1 MAEGGQRKRGL
12 APTLGQVGPYKVHNL
27 LGQGGMAAVYLA
39 TDTRDQRQ
47 VAVKVLAR
55 MRPSWVQRFSRE
67 FDAARR
73 VNHPNVV
80 KVLEAGESE
89 GMAYYSMER
98 VHGVTAIRY
107 VLDLG
112 PDESMPAP
120 PPAEQRGPPL
130 PLEPLRRRRT
140 GELSLQLARAVG
152 AIHDVGLVHRDL
164 KPGNVLVTDTGI
176 VKLVD
181 FGVAKWLEEQTSFT
195 QVGHVVGSYSYMS
208 PEQITGAEVD
218 HRADI
223 YGMGVLMY
231 ELLTGAPPF
240 RARRPQEYLWLHCTA
255 QPEPLI
261 RRYTDV
267 PPELDTLLQAM
278 LAKEPADRPEGM
290 DEVERELRNIQAE
303 VEGAAAGA
311 SLEMVVVEEDA
322 NVIVEFE
329 PSIDGEEL
337 TLRSNDA
344 ELHALRRQLRAQDEA
359 TARLSPDEV
368 SELKRRM
375 AGSDDGEA
383 TQKLP
388 GRAELRAA
396 ERKRK
401 QAQTHTTLA
410 ALITP
415 RHVGRKD
422 ELDTLIAHLKSSRK
436 NGVRAAF
443 IEGEE
448 GIGKTRLLHTFR
460 GLAWVKGARVAIGR
474 CHAAGGAFCA
484 PFHDLLHRLTGPGLA
499 RSHSDRVL
507 GPDRDLLT
515 RFFPTLGIQEAPVD
529 YTGSQPVMAPLGR
542 EQEEL
547 ANLFRGL
554 ADVVRRA
561 ARDAPLVLAIEDI
574 QWADE
579 GTLRAIGVLLRR
591 LGPPRPAGVFL
602 VCTYRAEELTP
613 GGPPVAATISAL
625 RDLPD
630 VHTIRLTPLDQQ
642 ETAELIRSVT
652 VDVPV
657 AEPLIDNLARA
668 SHGNPRFAVEVAR
681 TLVEAGG
688 AEADSDWDLPTTLL
702 AAYRQRIRTLSKS
715 ARDVARVIA
724 LLGGRPP
731 MDIVE
736 AAAGLDEHAFA
747 GAITEL
753 ERRRVVEVD
762 SRGDEDTASLH
773 SEALRAAVLDDL
785 SQNQARALHRRAAA
799 AWLKASGQRADVAT
813 QAARHLYAA
822 GESRAAFPH
831 ALEAAYRA
839 GESLDYTTARRWMAQ
854 IGDPGPALNAVSPE
868 AVYRYQLLR
877 FLLAFNDGDL
887 PTAEAA
893 VASAADVAPDPR
905 SRLTAGVSCARLHT
919 RRGDYVAAVK
929 VARSG
934 LREAQTSTCFDLAI
948 LFALQGAR
956 AARRSGDNDSALAWL
971 AEADILLATHH
982 DLEPMAVRVAW
993 TRSAV
998 LLEKRR
1004 EEEAEETIL
1013 HAIEIARA
1021 LGQERAEAGLR
1032 TNLSVLM
1039 FRRGDFAGCLEEVRE
1054 ATRIFGEM
1062 GERDQVALNRTN
1074 LAELALRAGDLD
1086 QASREARQAWRTFRR
1101 LKDRQG
1107 ILVAAS
1113 VRLAVAR
1120 ARQDVLEAD
1129 SVIESIGDPSQSGG
1143 ALEATWA
1150 QFFLERARWHRSR
1163 KQKSEA
1169 WHCLEQAARALGR
1182 KAPEYRKREVNLLR
1196 AELMVDRNQYARAL
1210 PLLEE
1215 AAAGASEVGHWPV
1228 YWWASSVKAAVE
1240 ARLGRAVEPELPPDN
1255 LLRQNAPLALA
1266 STWYVARAYEFS
1278 QRTAEAQA
1286 LFEEGAEMARSLGFV
1301 DWVNVFART
1310 T

>member
-1 MAEGGQRKRGL
+1 MDEGGQRKRGL
-12 APTLGQVGPYKVHNL
+12 APTLGRVGPYEVHEL

-39 TDTRDQRQ
+39 TDTRDQLQ

-98 VHGVTAIRY
+98 VHGVTAIRH
-107 VLDLG
+107 VLDLRA
-112 PDESMPAP
+112 DESMPAP

-130 PLEPLRRRRT
+130 PIEQQRLRRT
-140 GELSLQLARAVG
+140 VEVSLQLARAVG
-152 AIHDVGLVHRDL
+152 AIHAVGLVHRDL

-261 RRYTDV
+261 RRHTDV
-267 PPELDTLLQAM
+267 PAGLDTLLQTM
-278 LAKEPADRPEGM
+278 LAKEPADRPENM
-290 DEVERELRNIQAE
+290 AEVERELRNIQAE
-303 VEGAAAGA
+303 VEGVAAGA
-311 SLEMVVVEEDA
+311 SLEMVVVEDDRD
-322 NVIVEFE
+322 VIVEFE
-329 PSIDGEEL
+329 PPVESEEH
-337 TLRSNDA
+337 TLRSGDA
-344 ELHALRRQLRAQDEA
+344 ELVGLRRQLRAQDEA
-359 TARLSPDEV
+359 TAKLSAEEI
-368 SELKRRM
+368 SELRRRM
-375 AGSDDGEA
+375 PGADPGEA
-383 TQKLP
+383 TQELP
-388 GRAELRAA
+388 SRAQVRQEQR
-396 ERKRK
+396 RK

-422 ELDTLIAHLKSSRK
+422 ELDSLIADLKAARK
-436 NGVRAAF
+436 EGVRAAF

-515 RFFPTLGIQEAPVD
+515 RFFPTLGLQETPLDA
-529 YTGSQPVMAPLGR
+529 TGSQPVLAPIGR

-561 ARDAPLVLAIEDI
+561 ARDAPLVLAIEDV

-591 LGPPRPAGVFL
+591 LATPRPAAVL
-602 VCTYRAEELTP
+602 VVCTYRAEELGA
-613 GGPPVAATISAL
+613 GGPPVAASISTL
-625 RDLPD
+625 RDLPG
-630 VHTIRLTPLDQQ
+630 VHTIRLAPLDEA

-668 SHGNPRFAVEVAR
+668 SNGNPRFAVEVAR

-688 AEADSDWDLPTTLL
+688 AEAGSDWDLPTTLL
-702 AAYRQRIRTLSKS
+702 AAYRQRMETLSKS

-731 MDIVE
+731 VGIVE
-736 AAAGLDEHAFA
+736 AAAGLDQQAFA
-747 GAITEL
+747 GAISEL
-753 ERRRVVEVD
+753 ERRRVVEID

-773 SEALRAAVLDDL
+773 SEALRAAVLDAL
-785 SQNQARALHRRAAA
+785 SVSQERALHRRAAA
-799 AWLKASGQRADVAT
+799 AWLKVSGQRADVAT

-822 GESRAAFPH
+822 GEARAAFPH

-854 IGDPGPALNAVSPE
+854 IGDPGPALSAVSPE

-893 VASAADVAPDPR
+893 VASAADIAPDAR

-934 LREAQTSTCFDLAI
+934 LREAQSSHCYDLAI

-971 AEADILLATHH
+971 AEADILLATHP

-1004 EEEAEETIL
+1004 EDEAEETIL
-1013 HAIEIARA
+1013 HAIEIARS

-1039 FRRGDFAGCLEEVRE
+1039 FRRGDLADCLVEVTE

-1062 GERDQVALNRTN
+1062 GERDQVALNRSN
-1074 LAELALRAGDLD
+1074 LAELALRRGDLE
-1086 QASREARQAWRTFRR
+1086 QASVEANQAWRTFRR

-1120 ARQDVLEAD
+1120 ARQDVIEAESIVEALGDPGQAGGTLEA
-1129 SVIESIGDPSQSGG
+1129 S
-1143 ALEATWA
+1143 WA
-1150 QFFLERARWHRSR
+1150 QFHLERARWHRSR
-1163 KQKSEA
+1163 KAKSEA
-1169 WHCLEQAARALGR
+1169 WQSLEQAARSLGR
-1182 KAPEYRKREVNLLR
+1182 NAPDYRKRDINLLR
-1196 AELMVDRNQYARAL
+1196 AELMLDRDQYARAL
-1210 PLLEE
+1210 PVLEE
-1215 AAAGASEVGHWPV
+1215 ICTGAAEVGHWPV
-1228 YWWASSVKAAVE
+1228 YWRAASVKAAAE
-1240 ARLGRAVEPELPPDN
+1240 ARLGREVEPELPPDN
-1255 LLRQNAPLALA
+1255 LLRPNIPLALA

-1278 QRTAEAQA
+1278 RRTAEAQA

-1301 DWVNVFART
+1301 DWINVYART
-1310 T
+1310 V